1 MNKTRFIYD
10 NIEKINEK
18 MDTKD
23 IIFYVES
30 NNISYSK
37 NMNGYIINISIL
49 EEKHIDNLY
58 EICIKLLNDYDKE
71 KNNISENIIHTKKNN
86 KKIKH
91 KTYKKLKLKPLQIE
105 MLKLI

>member
-1 MNKTRFIYD
+1 MNKPKFIYD
-10 NIEKINEK
+10 NIEKINENI
-18 MDTKD
+18 DTKD

-49 EEKHIDNLY
+49 EDKHINNLY
-58 EICIKLLNDYDKE
+58 KIFNKLLNEYKKE
-71 KNNISENIIHTKKNN
+71 KKNN
-86 KKIKH
+86 SEIIIHRKTKNKINEKK
-91 KTYKKLKLKPLQIE
+91 YKKLKLKPLEIE

>member
-10 NIEKINEK
+10 NIEKINEN

-49 EEKHIDNLY
+49 EEEHINNLY
-58 EICIKLLNDYDKE
+58 EICNILLNEYE
-71 KNNISENIIHTKKNN
+71 TEKKNTSEIIISN
-86 KKIKH
+86 KSDIIKD
-91 KTYKKLKLKPLQIE
+91 KTYKKLKLKPIQNE

>member
-1 MNKTRFIYD
+1 MKKTRFIYD

-58 EICIKLLNDYDKE
+58 EICIKLLNDCDKE
-71 KNNISENIIHTKKNN
+71 RNNISENIIDTKKN

-91 KTYKKLKLKPLQIE
+91 KTYKKLKLKSLQIE